1 MALLIWSIRTKKG
14 LWLFLSL
21 LCWRTIHSWE
31 ILTANPIDASG
42 WGNCMCCMNLL
53 IDIKKAC
60 KAAFP
65 QAEENRDSAEA
76 QSTSI
81 MLQFSLSCW
90 RLNAANRS
98 FADIMLSASTLYLM
112 SQPQL
117 YVHVVFYCARLRTV
131 ESLQNP
137 FKTTMWLLERS
148 VSMWLRHDL
157 LLQLFDLST
166 LSWMNIGTPMFT
178 RFLEWAITVA
188 WIWRQWPQRLCLL
201 LAKLGIDLGGDR
213 MILDCR
219 LPQYSS
225 RVFAMC
231 WYLSPV
237 FENPH
242 HPLCNFHICYLTHS
256 CLH

>member
-1 MALLIWSIRTKKG
+1 
-14 LWLFLSL
+14 
-21 LCWRTIHSWE
+21 
-31 ILTANPIDASG
+31 
-42 WGNCMCCMNLL
+42 MC
-53 IDIKKAC
+53 DV
-60 KAAFP
+60 AAFP

-117 YVHVVFYCARLRTV
+117 YLHVVFYFARLRTV

-137 FKTTMWLLERS
+137 FNTTMWLLERS

-201 LAKLGIDLGGDR
+201 LAKLGIALGSVRKLPDCRPIVSITGFCCVWLLLFVVWNHCHLLCYIHIFDLAPVFLPFYIATRQLNIFHYGTPEFTVSDR
-213 MILDCR
+213 MYNLHDESTHNLQETTTLLGWGSIYGLCWSR
-219 LPQYSS
+219 L
-225 RVFAMC
+225 
-231 WYLSPV
+231 
-237 FENPH
+237 
-242 HPLCNFHICYLTHS
+242 
-256 CLH
+256 

>member
-1 MALLIWSIRTKKG
+1 VGFDVSGHKDSVFSLQSWQLIWAAIGR
-14 LWLFLSL
+14 FL
-21 LCWRTIHSWE
+21 T
-31 ILTANPIDASG
+31 
-42 WGNCMCCMNLL
+42 
-53 IDIKKAC
+53 
-60 KAAFP
+60 
-65 QAEENRDSAEA
+65 
-76 QSTSI
+76 
-81 MLQFSLSCW
+81 
-90 RLNAANRS
+90 
-98 FADIMLSASTLYLM
+98 
-112 SQPQL
+112 
-117 YVHVVFYCARLRTV
+117 VVFPWIHHRQLRYSISPTFCCLFSQHV
-131 ESLQNP
+131 TTTTLPWHGFLNWTQKGWILQNP
-137 FKTTMWLLERS
+137 IKTTMWLLERS
-148 VSMWLRHDL
+148 VFDVVETRFSFATGWSVQLAEWTQGRL
-157 LLQLFDLST
+157 LLFS
-166 LSWMNIGTPMFT
+166 
-178 RFLEWAITVA
+178 FLEWVRPVG